1 MTRVRPAR
9 SFQTKFFYAAFTSAI
24 IALAVAGALF
34 ATTMR
39 RQIDARIENTL
50 VAEARL
56 AADLLAR
63 GNETSDRAALDEEAD
78 RIRELIGARVPLH
91 APGRRVVGDL
101 SLPLDALP
109 AL

>member
-1 MTRVRPAR
+1 MTPGPSRAT
-9 SFQTKFFYAAFTSAI
+9 FQTKFFLSALASAT

-39 RQIDARIENTL
+39 RQIDARIESTL

-63 GNETSDRAALDEEAD
+63 GSAASTATDLQDEARRVGD
-78 RIRELIGARVPLH
+78 LIGARVTFI
-91 APGRRVVGDL
+91 AVDGRVVGDSAETPEGL
-101 SLPLDALP
+101 AT
-109 AL
+109 

>member
-9 SFQTKFFYAAFTSAI
+9 SFQTKFFYAAFTSAV

-63 GNETSDRAALDEEAD
+63 GTETSDGAALDDEAD
-78 RIRELIGARVPLH
+78 RIGGVVGARGTL
-91 APGRRVVGDL
+91 
-101 SLPLDALP
+101 LP
-109 AL
+109 AGRPGVG